1 MRGRGAAFA
10 CFVCAGGTRAANPAP
25 WQAGVDTLRGA
36 QTQRISGVSDT
47 DSFIEEVTEEVRRD
61 RLFRLMRRY
70 GWIAVLA
77 VALIVGGTAWNEW
90 RKAQERSQAQ
100 AFGDAVLGALE
111 AEDRAARASALDAV
125 EAPNPGAGAVLDLL
139 TAAEEADDTPQQAA
153 ARLLALADSDTVDP
167 VYRRVATL
175 KAVAL
180 PDSGLSTEDRRNRLQ
195 ALAMSSG
202 LTRLLAEEQ
211 LAMID
216 IETGDIAS
224 AMERLTAIAA
234 DAEATAGLRRRA
246 SQVIVAL
253 GGDVPQTA
261 QGG

>member
-1 MRGRGAAFA
+1 M
-10 CFVCAGGTRAANPAP
+10 
-25 WQAGVDTLRGA
+25 
-36 QTQRISGVSDT
+36 SDT
-47 DSFIEEVTEEVRRD
+47 DSFIQEVTEEVRRD

-70 GWIAVLA
+70 GWIPVLA

-90 RKAQERSQAQ
+90 HKSEERSQAQ

-111 AEDRAARASALDAV
+111 AEDRTARASALDAV
-125 EAPNPGAGAVLDLL
+125 DAPTPGAGAVLDLL
-139 TAAEEADDTPQQAA
+139 TAAEETDETPQQAA
-153 ARLLALADSDTVDP
+153 TRLLALADSDGVDP
-167 VYRRVATL
+167 VYRRIATL

-180 PDSGLSTEDRRNRLQ
+180 PESGLSVEDRRNRVQ

-211 LAMID
+211 LALID
-216 IETGDIAS
+216 IETGDTES
-224 AMERLTAIAA
+224 ALERLTAIAG

-253 GGDVPQTA
+253 GGDVPQSG